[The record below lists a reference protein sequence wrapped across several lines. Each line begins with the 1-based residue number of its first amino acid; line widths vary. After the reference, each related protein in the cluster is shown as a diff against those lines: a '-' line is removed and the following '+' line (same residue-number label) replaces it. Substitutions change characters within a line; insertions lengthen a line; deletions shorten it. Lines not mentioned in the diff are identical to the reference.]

1 MAFLNPRRAA
11 QRGNAIVETGLVFP
25 VVFAFLF
32 GVIQYSLILLTY
44 NTTTFGARAGARY
57 AIVNGSTSS
66 SPATTT
72 TVQNAVLASMP
83 SVPTNSITVTTTW
96 TPNNQPG
103 SAVKVKVAVT
113 ITPLITLVMK
123 HSLSISSTSQMTIL
137 Q

>member
-1 MAFLNPRRAA
+1 MPPARPSRSS

-25 VVFAFLF
+25 IVFAFLF
-32 GVIQYSLILLTY
+32 GVVQYSLVLFTY

-66 SPATTT
+66 SPATAA

-96 TPNNQPG
+96 SPNNKPG
-103 SAVKVKVAVT
+103 STVTVKVAVT
-113 ITPLITLVMK
+113 VTPIIKYVMK
-123 HSLSISSTSQMTIL
+123 NSLTFSSTSKMTIL

>member
-1 MAFLNPRRAA
+1 MAPGNPRRSS

-25 VVFAFLF
+25 IVFAFLF
-32 GVIQYSLILLTY
+32 GVVQYSLVLFTY

-66 SPATTT
+66 SPATTA
-72 TVQNAVLASMP
+72 TVKTAVLASMP

-96 TPNNQPG
+96 NPDNKPG
-103 SAVKVKVAVT
+103 STVKVKVAVT
-113 ITPLITLVMK
+113 ITPLITMVMNQP
-123 HSLSISSTSQMTIL
+123 LSISSTSQMTIL

>member
-1 MAFLNPRRAA
+1 MAFANPRRSS
-11 QRGNAIVETGLVFP
+11 QRGSAIVETGLVFP
-25 VVFAFLF
+25 IVFAFLF
-32 GVIQYSLILLTY
+32 GVIQYSLIVFTY

-72 TVQNAVLASMP
+72 TVKNAVLASMP

-96 TPNNQPG
+96 SPNNQPG
-103 SAVKVKVAVT
+103 STVNVKVAVT
-113 ITPLITLVMK
+113 IMPLIRMVMK
-123 HSLSISSTSQMTIL
+123 QPLAISSTSQMTIL